1 MKDHMHLGSLDFPI
15 QRILMFVG
23 VCIQL
28 GYETFGSYDLRE
40 CSDSHICKQGEFNEG
55 ITY

>member
-1 MKDHMHLGSLDFPI
+1 MHLGSLDFPI

-23 VCIQL
+23 ICIQL
-28 GYETFGSYDLRE
+28 GYEPFGSYDLRE
-40 CSDSHICKQGEFNEG
+40 RSDSHICKQGEFNEG